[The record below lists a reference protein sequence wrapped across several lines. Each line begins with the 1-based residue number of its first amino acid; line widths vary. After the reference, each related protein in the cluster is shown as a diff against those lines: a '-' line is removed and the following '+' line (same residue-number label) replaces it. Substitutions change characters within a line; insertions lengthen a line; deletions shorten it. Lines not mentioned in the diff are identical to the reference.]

1 VFLHESVELGRQKQ
15 GLRRKPIQ
23 ASRHYEN
30 GEDHFRLFCVLER
43 HGTDVGLGGPAII
56 VIAGMVKPFRT
67 EFKATDYRR
76 VRRLGEEYRKRTPR
90 SVA

>member
-1 VFLHESVELGRQKQ
+1 MAGFYEVRVNGPQ
-15 GLRRKPIQ
+15 RK
-23 ASRHYEN
+23 
-30 GEDHFRLFCVLER
+30 HFRLFCVLER

-56 VIAGMVKPFRT
+56 VITGMAKPFRT

-76 VRRLGEEYRKRTPR
+76 VRRLGDEYRKRAPR